1 MINLRR
7 VRKLVESNNDLTLK
21 ESVVD
26 KKKQLF
32 IEGKD
37 SSFKLKVNLNENNC
51 DIVILDDENNSIE
64 EYEAPMAN
72 SQELVD
78 AISNALQLYDVIDE
92 IAPEIKS
99 TEVTNSDPVLDAPNK
114 DEEENKETN
123 GTAEEL
129 IVVATE
135 PELEL
140 VAPEDIE
147 EVIEVPDEVET
158 DSLDKELNESHVDL
172 SKLGGDP
179 YDRNQYSGNNIEV
192 VGKAYEDL
200 KSDYFDERLP
210 ETDEA
215 FVKEYV
221 SDYMGAAEH
230 RDLAEYLRNKT
241 NTDDLDKE
249 IMNMC
254 QSDWESFKSSNEIE
268 EEFLGVSDEVRKDSI
283 EKGLVSEDECLHT
296 DELEDL
302 EDVEASK
309 FDVPDYL
316 DKAIA
321 ELEAK
326 KDNLEEENKIK
337 LSNVINALKTEKFL
351 IENII
356 KK

>member
-26 KKKQLF
+26 KKKQLV
-32 IEGKD
+32 IEGKN
-37 SSFKLKVNLNENNC
+37 SSFKLKVNLNESNC
-51 DIVILDDENNSIE
+51 DIVILDDENSPIE
-64 EYEAPMAN
+64 NYEAPMAN

-99 TEVTNSDPVLDAPNK
+99 TETTNSDPILDAPNK
-114 DEEENKETN
+114 DEEENKE
-123 GTAEEL
+123 GTEGVEEL

-135 PELEL
+135 PELEI
-140 VAPEDIE
+140 ADPEDVTVVE
-147 EVIEVPDEVET
+147 VPDDQSVETDTDVEVIEDEGTEEPVE
-158 DSLDKELNESHVDL
+158 
-172 SKLGGDP
+172 
-179 YDRNQYSGNNIEV
+179 
-192 VGKAYEDL
+192 ED
-200 KSDYFDERLP
+200 
-210 ETDEA
+210 
-215 FVKEYV
+215 
-221 SDYMGAAEH
+221 
-230 RDLAEYLRNKT
+230 
-241 NTDDLDKE
+241 
-249 IMNMC
+249 
-254 QSDWESFKSSNEIE
+254 
-268 EEFLGVSDEVRKDSI
+268 FLGVSDEVRKDSI

-321 ELEAK
+321 ELEIR
-326 KDNLEEENKIK
+326 KDDLEEENKIK
-337 LSNVINALKTEKFL
+337 LSSVINALKTEKFL

>member
-147 EVIEVPDEVET
+147 EVIEVPDDQPVE
-158 DSLDKELNESHVDL
+158 
-172 SKLGGDP
+172 
-179 YDRNQYSGNNIEV
+179 
-192 VGKAYEDL
+192 
-200 KSDYFDERLP
+200 
-210 ETDEA
+210 
-215 FVKEYV
+215 
-221 SDYMGAAEH
+221 
-230 RDLAEYLRNKT
+230 T
-241 NTDDLDKE
+241 NTDAE
-249 IMNMC
+249 IIE
-254 QSDWESFKSSNEIE
+254 DEETEEPIE
-268 EEFLGVSDEVRKDSI
+268 EEFLGVSDEVRKDSA
-283 EKGLVSEDECLHT
+283 EKGLVPEDECLHT

-302 EDVEASK
+302 EDTEASK

-321 ELEAK
+321 ELEIR
-326 KDNLEEENKIK
+326 KDDLEEENKVK